1 MNIARNTAE
10 WVLTDS
16 PPRAPTGLGGS
27 RIITQQVYQAP
38 PSQVYRVPHPLVFA
52 DLPQESTMN
61 IRAQEWVPPPP
72 PIVRRTNLDVSM
84 DEAMRNLRH
93 AFACAEH
100 AKKIAHDAA
109 IVAQDATNAAQI
121 AKEAALSASESVERA
136 ANIVRELYQVALP
149 VPSAAAAASA
159 ASAAA
164 ASVAASA
171 ASTAASG
178 TASAAATSPV
188 LVRAVPVNA
197 LPTLPIV
204 AGGKVRHG
212 AKFCFRKQ
220 KGRECK
226 LVGGKCKW
234 CK

>member
-61 IRAQEWVPPPP
+61 ISAQEWVPPPP
-72 PIVRRTNLDVSM
+72 PTVRRTHLDVSM

-149 VPSAAAAASA
+149 VPSAAASGATASVAAASA
-159 ASAAA
+159 ATSTA
-164 ASVAASA
+164 ASVAASGA
-171 ASTAASG
+171 APAPA
-178 TASAAATSPV
+178 PV
-188 LVRAVPVNA
+188 LIRAVPVNA

>member
-16 PPRAPTGLGGS
+16 PPRAPPGLSGS

-38 PSQVYRVPHPLVFA
+38 SPQVYRVPHPLVFA

-61 IRAQEWVPPPP
+61 VSAQEWVPAPP
-72 PIVRRTNLDVSM
+72 PIVRSTHLDVSM

-121 AKEAALSASESVERA
+121 AKVAALSASESVERA

-149 VPSAAAAASA
+149 VPPAASSGGVAAAAASA
-159 ASAAA
+159 PA
-164 ASVAASA
+164 
-171 ASTAASG
+171 
-178 TASAAATSPV
+178 PV
-188 LVRAVPVNA
+188 LGRAVPVDA
-197 LPTLPIV
+197 LPTSPILSR
-204 AGGKVRHG
+204 GKVRHG

-220 KGRECK
+220 KGLECK
-226 LVGGKCKW
+226 LHNGKCKW